1 MQAVRSYERIRL
13 PGGGALRMTAFDL
26 IAERRIAEAQ
36 ARGELDDL
44 PGAGRPLDLG
54 DDALVPEE
62 LRVAYRIL
70 KNAGFVPP
78 EVEQLRE
85 LRNLERCVVSAT
97 DEAERTRAVR
107 RLQALRLVL
116 ESRRSGRGALAA
128 DVPYLSRLLLRLA

>member
-1 MQAVRSYERIRL
+1 
-13 PGGGALRMTAFDL
+13 MTAFDL

-44 PGAGRPLDLG
+44 PGAGRPLDL
-54 DDALVPEE
+54 DDDGLVPEE

-85 LRNLERCVVSAT
+85 LRQLEQCVLAAT
-97 DEAERTRAVR
+97 DEAGRTRAVR
-107 RLQALRLVL
+107 RLHALRLML
-116 ESRRSGRGALAA
+116 DSRRDGRGALAA
-128 DVPYLSRLLLRLA
+128 DAPYLSRLLSRLA

>member
-1 MQAVRSYERIRL
+1 
-13 PGGGALRMTAFDL
+13 MTAFDV

-44 PGAGRPLDLG
+44 PGAGRPLDLD
-54 DDALVPEE
+54 DDALVPEG

-85 LRNLERCVVSAT
+85 LRQLERSVDAAT
-97 DEAERTRAVR
+97 DEAGRTRAVR
-107 RLQALRLVL
+107 RLQALTLAL
-116 ESRRSGRGALAA
+116 ESRRGGRSAFSA
-128 DVPYLSRLLLRLA
+128 DTPYLSRLLSRLA